1 MMSIPQLI
9 LTLPLFLYKNQ
20 QLGMR
25 ESITFQIFYWV
36 IVLSIFSFSRGFSQS
51 QTDSTFTGA
60 RERLSF
66 DFHTCFFLKNNE
78 YFGSFTKGFTG
89 IGYFL
94 QPKLRY
100 DFGKGIYAHAGIHLL
115 HYSGRDGYNQY
126 IPLFRLSV
134 PLSENIKLNAGH
146 LEGTLAHGLSEPLFR
161 YDIWYRDNIE
171 YGIQF
176 LAKYKKWK
184 ADLWLDWEIF
194 IEPGDDF
201 KEQFIVGLTS
211 DLSLYSSD
219 LFLISW
225 PAELMIRHR
234 GGQIDISSERVMNF
248 LNASSGLKVNYQFQP
263 KTKLTVEGRYYLHSS
278 SGTMFPFK
286 SGSAY
291 YITSILGYKNI
302 EAFLGYWKASGWMAF
317 KGENLFQSVSDF
329 NPTNVEKTRELL
341 NAKLFYNKN
350 LLPEIELKVGA
361 ETYYDLINNRMDYAM
376 KLILIADIHGT
387 IYQRK

>member
-1 MMSIPQLI
+1 MKKSQTIQLFYRIFILYFFSIPAVISQV
-9 LTLPLFLYKNQ
+9 P
-20 QLGMR
+20 
-25 ESITFQIFYWV
+25 EDITHDKSPKK
-36 IVLSIFSFSRGFSQS
+36 LS
-51 QTDSTFTGA
+51 
-60 RERLSF
+60 L
-66 DFHTCFFLKNNE
+66 DFHSSYFLKNNE

-176 LAKYKKWK
+176 LAKYDIWK

-194 IEPGDDF
+194 IEPEDDF

-211 DLSLYSSD
+211 DLNLYSSD
-219 LFLISW
+219 LFSISW

-234 GGQIDISSERVMNF
+234 GGQIDISPERVMNF

-278 SGTMFPFK
+278 SGTRFPFK

-291 YITSILGYKNI
+291 YITSLLRYKNI

-329 NPTNVEKTRELL
+329 NPTNVEKTRELF
-341 NAKLFYNKN
+341 NSKLFYNKN

-361 ETYYDLINNRMDYAM
+361 EIYYDLINNRMDYAM
-376 KLILIADIHGT
+376 KLILKADIHGI
-387 IYQRK
+387 IYQR